1 MSSYISKI
9 QVDNGSKQPI
19 GSNLYGVCDTPAA
32 TSAKVVTL
40 ADFDSLDNTGV
51 TVHVR
56 FTHGNTAPSNSSL
69 TLAVGSTAAKQISNP
84 GGSVSW
90 ADGSVISFTY
100 DGTLDKWQVNDGNVT
115 TITILNTYS
124 ATSEEGISGKGVA
137 AALNDFQTNVL
148 GDAALKGV
156 DATIPASPTN
166 NNVPTTAA
174 IVGYVDT
181 QIGQSLSASDA
192 MIFKGTLGANVND
205 TISTIPASGYKIG
218 WTYRVT
224 TAGTYIGENC
234 EIGDLIIAIEDA
246 ASNQSTVDNS
256 HWVVA
261 QGNIDS
267 GLFKGTNSFV
277 NGHVLIADETSGK
290 VKDSGFTLGKSVPD
304 NAVFTDTTYTA
315 TANTTIHY
323 LNDSNYVK
331 SASVN
336 QGTLLITTVTNASTI
351 TPVTAITA
359 DT

>member
-1 MSSYISKI
+1 MSGYISKL

-32 TSAKVVTL
+32 TAAKVVTL
-40 ADFDSLDNTGV
+40 ADFDSLDNSGV

-56 FTHGNTAPSNSSL
+56 FTHGNTAAANSSL
-69 TLAVGSTAAKQISNP
+69 TLAVGGTAAKQISNP

-90 ADGSVISFTY
+90 AEGSVISFTY

-137 AALNDFQTNVL
+137 AALTDFQNNVL
-148 GDAALKGV
+148 GAAALKGV
-156 DATIPASPTN
+156 DTSIPSTPTN

-181 QIGQSLSASDA
+181 QIGQTMGSANA
-192 MIFKGTLGANVND
+192 LVFKGTIGTDPSD
-205 TISTIPASGYKIG
+205 TISTIPVGGYKVG

-224 TAGTYIGENC
+224 TAGTYAGENC
-234 EIGDLIIAIEDA
+234 EVGDLLIAIEDA
-246 ASNQSTVDNS
+246 TTNQSAADNS
-256 HWVVA
+256 HWIVA
-261 QGNIDS
+261 QGNVDS
-267 GLFKGTNSFV
+267 GLFKGTNSFTDT
-277 NGHVLIADETSGK
+277 HVLIADGTNGK
-290 VKDSGFTLGKSVPD
+290 VKDSGFTLGKSVPS

-323 LNDSNYVK
+323 LNDANYVK
-331 SASVN
+331 SASVS